1 MIFSTDETELT
12 EKKVDHLGNK
22 TKLCTITVALGWMQW
37 TQAMAGGGG
46 RRNKHFWKL
55 SKNMYK
61 L

>member
-12 EKKVDHLGNK
+12 EKKVDHHVGNC
-22 TKLCTITVALGWMQW
+22 CTGAD
-37 TQAMAGGGG
+37 AMDTGNGGGG